1 MDDLH
6 IRPARG
12 EPMRCPACGTR
23 LVELERS
30 EVLID
35 ACPECRGVWLD
46 RGELDRILDRER
58 RAAAGVKDDDEDFF
72 EEMAGR
78 RNRPPGASR
87 SRDEDRPREDDRYRD
102 DDDRYR
108 GKKKKKKK
116 GLDLLEDLFDF

>member
-1 MDDLH
+1 MATDSPL
-6 IRPARG
+6 RSRRG

-58 RAAAGVKDDDEDFF
+58 RAAAGVRDDDEDFF
-72 EEMAGR
+72 AEMEGSSGR
-78 RNRPPGASR
+78 RSAPPR
-87 SRDEDRPREDDRYRD
+87 RERD
-102 DDDRYR
+102 DDDRYDRDPRDAKKRKRR
-108 GKKKKKKK
+108 GM
-116 GLDLLEDLFDF
+116 LEDLFDFEL

>member
-1 MDDLH
+1 MPDGP

-12 EPMRCPACGTR
+12 EPLRCPSCGSR

-58 RAAAGVKDDDEDFF
+58 RASAGVRDDDEDFF
-72 EEMAGR
+72 EEMEGR
-78 RNRPPGASR
+78 RGRGGDR
-87 SRDEDRPREDDRYRD
+87 SADRAGDDRY
-102 DDDRYR
+102 DDDRGSSKTAKKRRRR
-108 GKKKKKKK
+108 GM
-116 GLDLLEDLFDF
+116 LEDLFDFEF

>member
-1 MDDLH
+1 MPDRP

-12 EPMRCPACGTR
+12 EPLRCPSCGTR

-58 RAAAGVKDDDEDFF
+58 RASAGVRDDDEDFF
-72 EEMAGR
+72 EEMEGR
-78 RNRPPGASR
+78 RGASR
-87 SRDEDRPREDDRYRD
+87 GSGSDDRERSSAKESKK
-102 DDDRYR
+102 RRRR
-108 GKKKKKKK
+108 GM
-116 GLDLLEDLFDF
+116 LEDLFDFDF